1 MWNSKKNIEKSR
13 NKTARKIQVKA
24 RIIFYT
30 VLHGERRNFP
40 EMPIKAEK
48 TPLFSRVLAFFVSRE
63 TDAENQIVPRE
74 T

>member
-1 MWNSKKNIEKSR
+1 MKQQKKYRKIEKQNSAKNSGESAKNFLYNFTWR
-13 NKTARKIQVKA
+13 KTQ
-24 RIIFYT
+24 
-30 VLHGERRNFP
+30 FP
-40 EMPIKAEK
+40 RAEK